1 MSDKKRLQFDDA
13 VEWRT
18 DYNDLSPAQRAHYD
32 KLKAEIEPGILA
44 FKALRERL
52 GMTQKEMAELLMTTQ
67 SNVSKI
73 EAKSNPNISVL
84 RRMVEGKGGK
94 LKLVVEMAD
103 GETFELAA

>member
-1 MSDKKRLQFDDA
+1 MSDAKTLVFDDC
-13 VEWRT
+13 VEWRPELT
-18 DYNDLSPAQRAHYD
+18 AEEQEYYNQ
-32 KLKAEIEPGILA
+32 LKAKIEPRILA

-52 GMTQKEMAELLMTTQ
+52 GLTQREMAELLMTTQ

-94 LKLVVEMAD
+94 LKLIVEMAD
-103 GETFELAA
+103 GERIELAA

>member
-1 MSDKKRLQFDDA
+1 MMSKAKKQVFEDA
-13 VEWRT
+13 VEWRPELT
-18 DYNDLSPAQRAHYD
+18 PEEQKYYDEFRA
-32 KLKAEIEPGILA
+32 KTEPRILA

-52 GMTQKEMAELLMTTQ
+52 GLTQREMADMLMTTQ

-73 EAKSNPNISVL
+73 EAKSNPNIQLL